1 MRMNKKIRINLV
13 ILIAV
18 IISIYILSITRS
30 KNITIQV
37 DGGVIEY
44 KGNGESVEE
53 VIDEANITLNENDKI
68 NYNLNDEARNNQE
81 IVINRVTI
89 KEIEIIKEIDFNETI
104 VKDYKTNIGETRVV
118 SEGKK
123 GQKKVTY
130 IATYEDGLEVNRVLQ
145 EEEIISEPIDKI
157 VAQGSF
163 DVNSLTVCVNKNRSI
178 DDNYEPNDLVLPNVR
193 AMSSTSQL
201 YMREEAASALEKL
214 FKGAENEGYY
224 LYAVSGYRSYNTQKS
239 IYNPYSGYSAAPGTS
254 EHQLGLAMDVSL
266 SKYAGNLYVEFGD
279 SKEGIWLKKNAHK
292 YGFIIRYL
300 EGKEDITGY
309 KYEPWHIRYVGK
321 ELATEL
327 YEKGITLEEYYGE
340 Y

>member
-44 KGNGESVEE
+44 KGSGESVEE

-81 IVINRVTI
+81 IVINRITI
-89 KEIEIIKEIDFNETI
+89 KEIEIIKEIDFNEII

-157 VAQGSF
+157 VAEGSF
-163 DVNSLTVCVNKNRSI
+163 EVNSLTVCVNKNRSI
-178 DDNYEPNDLVLPNVR
+178 DANYEPNDLVLPNVR
-193 AMSSTSQL
+193 AMNSTSRL
-201 YMREEAASALEKL
+201 YMREEAASALEEL
-214 FKGAENEGYY
+214 FKDAESEGYY

-266 SKYAGNLYVEFGD
+266 SKYGGNLYVEFGD

>member
-37 DGGVIEY
+37 DGRVIEY

-81 IVINRVTI
+81 IVINRITI
-89 KEIEIIKEIDFNETI
+89 KEIEIIKEIDFNEII

-201 YMREEAASALEKL
+201 YMREEVASALEEL
-214 FKGAENEGYY
+214 FKGAESEGYY

-266 SKYAGNLYVEFGD
+266 SKYGGNLYVEFGD

>member
-44 KGNGESVEE
+44 KGSGESVEE

-81 IVINRVTI
+81 IVINRITI
-89 KEIEIIKEIDFNETI
+89 KEIEIIKEIDFNEII

-157 VAQGSF
+157 VARGSF
-163 DVNSLTVCVNKNRSI
+163 EVNSLTVCVNKNRSI

-193 AMSSTSQL
+193 AMNSTSRL
-201 YMREEAASALEKL
+201 YMREEAASALEEL
-214 FKGAENEGYY
+214 FKDAESEGYY

-266 SKYAGNLYVEFGD
+266 SKYGGNLYVEFGD